1 MKLKLKY
8 QLVIYYFIIIAI
20 VISAFSVYILQKQKG
35 TNLST
40 LRKQLISFNEKVYD
54 SHMHGIPLDEIHI
67 PDNFRF
73 SIIDTNYNII
83 YFSGSNTYDASDNK
97 DARAEIIEA
106 SVNGTGTALRFS
118 SFANKEFLYF
128 AKKYPQFYVRTSTPY
143 QFEKIEAAYH
153 KYRYQYSIIILIL
166 FLLATLVYISRKLT
180 TPLTAFNTFF
190 NVLKSKKKDFS
201 QITFPNNE
209 YGDVGRKIIDT
220 YKQLEQAKQFK
231 QQITHNIAHELKTP
245 LTGIRAYLETIL
257 NDGEMS
263 LEQMRKFT
271 EKAHRQTLRLSTLV
285 NNVSTLNKLD
295 EEYDYDFK
303 LEEVNISD
311 CLKEIE
317 EELAVKIRDNNT
329 IFNPLISSELTMKGN
344 RDIIYS
350 LFKNLVDNTLE
361 HAGANTT
368 ITIMAGITQASGD
381 SGYRINFTYMDNGK
395 GIPDEAM
402 GHLFERFYRVEEG
415 RGRKSG
421 GSGLGLSIVK
431 SSVLF
436 HKGTITVENNPE
448 GGVIF
453 KFNLMSL
460 Q

>member
-20 VISAFSVYILQKQKG
+20 VISAFSVYILQKQRG
-35 TNLST
+35 LNLST
-40 LRKQLISFNEKVYD
+40 LRKELISFNEDVYKAYED
-54 SHMHGIPLDEIHI
+54 GVPFEEINI
-67 PDNFRF
+67 PDNLRF
-73 SIIDTNYNII
+73 SIIDTNYNIL
-83 YFSGSNTYDASDNK
+83 YFSEDNNFNNFDSK
-97 DARAEIIEA
+97 EARAEIIEA
-106 SVNGTGTALRFS
+106 SLNGEGTALRFS
-118 SFANKEFLYF
+118 SYSNKEHLYF
-128 AKKYPQFYVRTSTPY
+128 AKKYPEFYIRTSTPY
-143 QFEKIEAAYH
+143 QFERIEAAYH

-166 FLLATLVYISRKLT
+166 FLLATLVYISNKLT
-180 TPLTAFNTFF
+180 TPLTAFNSFF

-201 QITFPNNE
+201 NITFPNNE

-257 NDGEMS
+257 NDSGMS
-263 LEQMRKFT
+263 LEQMRKFI
-271 EKAHRQTLRLSTLV
+271 ERAHKQTLRLSALV
-285 NNVSTLNKLD
+285 HNVSTLNKLD
-295 EEYDYDFK
+295 EESDYDFK
-303 LEEVNISD
+303 IEDVNISE
-311 CLKEIE
+311 CLKDIE
-317 EELAVKIRDNNT
+317 EELAHKLAENNT
-329 IFNPLISSELTMKGN
+329 TFSPLISSELSMRGN
-344 RDIIYS
+344 RDLMYS
-350 LFKNLVDNTLE
+350 LFKNLIDNTLE
-361 HAGANTT
+361 HAGPNTT
-368 ITIMAGITQASGD
+368 ITIMAGISQASGE

-395 GIPDEAM
+395 GIPEGAI
-402 GHLFERFYRVEEG
+402 GHLFDRFYRVEEG

-436 HKGTITVENNPE
+436 HKGSITVENNPE
-448 GGVIF
+448 GGTTF

>member
-8 QLVIYYFIIIAI
+8 QLVVYYFIIIAI
-20 VISAFSVYILQKQKG
+20 VISAFTIYILQKQKG
-35 TNLST
+35 INLST
-40 LRKQLISFNEKVYD
+40 LRNQLISFNEEVYG
-54 SHMHGIPLDEIHI
+54 SHMKGIPFDEIHI
-67 PDNFRF
+67 PDNLRF
-73 SIIDTNYNII
+73 SIIDTNYNILYI
-83 YFSGSNTYDASDNK
+83 SGSNNLDISDSNE
-97 DARAEIIEA
+97 ARAEIIEA
-106 SVNGTGTALRFS
+106 SLTGTGTSLRFS
-118 SFANKEFLYF
+118 SFAKREFLYF
-128 AKKYPQFYVRTSTPY
+128 AKRYPQFYIRTSTPY
-143 QFEKIEAAYH
+143 QFENIEAAYH

-166 FLLATLVYISRKLT
+166 FLVVTLVYISRKLT
-180 TPLTAFNTFF
+180 TPLTAFNSFF
-190 NVLKSKKKDFS
+190 SVLKSKKRDFS

-257 NDGEMS
+257 NDEEMP
-263 LEQMRKFT
+263 LEQIRKFT
-271 EKAHRQTLRLSTLV
+271 GRAHRQTLRLSTLV

-295 EEYDYDFK
+295 EESDYDFK
-303 LEEVNISD
+303 IEDVNISD
-311 CLKEIE
+311 CLKDIE
-317 EELAVKIRDNNT
+317 EELAHKLTENNT
-329 IFNPLISSELTMKGN
+329 TFNPLISSELSMRGN
-344 RDIIYS
+344 RDLIYS
-350 LFKNLVDNTLE
+350 LFKNLIDNTLE

-368 ITIMAGITQASGD
+368 ITIMAGISQTSGE

-395 GIPDEAM
+395 GIPDEAI

-431 SSVLF
+431 SCVVF
-436 HKGTITVENNPE
+436 HKGSITVENNPE

>member
-20 VISAFSVYILQKQKG
+20 VISAFSVYILQKQRG
-35 TNLST
+35 LNLST
-40 LRKQLISFNEKVYD
+40 LRKELISFNEDVYKAYED
-54 SHMHGIPLDEIHI
+54 GIPFEEVTI
-67 PDNFRF
+67 PDNLRF
-73 SIIDTNYNII
+73 SIIDTNYNIL
-83 YFSGSNTYDASDNK
+83 YFSENNNFNTFDSK
-97 DARAEIIEA
+97 EARAEIIEA
-106 SVNGTGTALRFS
+106 SLNGEGTALRFS
-118 SFANKEFLYF
+118 SFSNKEHLYF
-128 AKKYPQFYVRTSTPY
+128 ARKYPEFYIRTSTPY
-143 QFEKIEAAYH
+143 QFERIEAAYH

-166 FLLATLVYISRKLT
+166 FLLATLVYISNKLT
-180 TPLTAFNTFF
+180 TPLTAFNNFF

-220 YKQLEQAKQFK
+220 YKQLEQAKKFK

-257 NDGEMS
+257 NDKEMS
-263 LEQMRKFT
+263 LEQMTKFI
-271 EKAHRQTLRLSTLV
+271 EKAHKQTLRLSALV
-285 NNVSTLNKLD
+285 HNVSTLNKLD
-295 EEYDYDFK
+295 EESEYDFK
-303 LEEVNISD
+303 IEDVNISE

-317 EELAVKIRDNNT
+317 EELAHKLAENNT
-329 IFNPLISSELTMKGN
+329 TFNPLISSELSMKGN
-344 RDIIYS
+344 RDLMYS
-350 LFKNLVDNTLE
+350 LFKNLIDNTLE
-361 HAGANTT
+361 HAGPNTA
-368 ITIMAGITQASGD
+368 ITIMAGISQASGEP
-381 SGYRINFTYMDNGK
+381 SYRINFTYMDNGK
-395 GIPDEAM
+395 GIPEEAL
-402 GHLFERFYRVEEG
+402 GHLFDRFYRVEEG

-436 HKGTITVENNPE
+436 HKGSITVENNPE
-448 GGVIF
+448 GGSIF

>member
-20 VISAFSVYILQKQKG
+20 VISAFSVYILQKQRG
-35 TNLST
+35 LNLST
-40 LRKQLISFNEKVYD
+40 LRKELISFNEDVYKAYED
-54 SHMHGIPLDEIHI
+54 GIPFEEVVI
-67 PDNFRF
+67 PDNLRF
-73 SIIDTNYNII
+73 SIIDTNYNIL
-83 YFSGSNTYDASDNK
+83 YFSENNNFNTFDSK
-97 DARAEIIEA
+97 EARAEIIEA
-106 SVNGTGTALRFS
+106 SLNGEGTALRFS
-118 SFANKEFLYF
+118 SFSNMEHLYF
-128 AKKYPQFYVRTSTPY
+128 ARKYPEFYIRTSTPY
-143 QFEKIEAAYH
+143 QFERIEAAYH

-166 FLLATLVYISRKLT
+166 FLLATLVYISNKLT
-180 TPLTAFNTFF
+180 TPLTAFNNFF

-220 YKQLEQAKQFK
+220 YKQLEQAKKFK

-257 NDGEMS
+257 NDKEMS
-263 LEQMRKFT
+263 LEQMTKFI
-271 EKAHRQTLRLSTLV
+271 EKAHKQTLRLSALV
-285 NNVSTLNKLD
+285 HNVSTLNKLD
-295 EEYDYDFK
+295 EESEYDFK
-303 LEEVNISD
+303 IEDVNISE

-317 EELAVKIRDNNT
+317 EELAHKLAENNT
-329 IFNPLISSELTMKGN
+329 TFNPLISSELSMKGN
-344 RDIIYS
+344 RDLMYS
-350 LFKNLVDNTLE
+350 LFKNLIDNTLE
-361 HAGANTT
+361 HAGPNTA
-368 ITIMAGITQASGD
+368 ITIMAGISQASGEP
-381 SGYRINFTYMDNGK
+381 SYRINFTYMDNGK
-395 GIPDEAM
+395 GIPEEAL
-402 GHLFERFYRVEEG
+402 GHLFDRFYRVEEG

-436 HKGTITVENNPE
+436 HKGSITVENNPE
-448 GGVIF
+448 GGSIF